1 MIVLGIVL
9 LLVGIIVGVPILYTI
24 GIVFVV
30 VGAVLYLLGSAGHA
44 VGGRSHYW

>member
-9 LLVGIIVGVPILYTI
+9 LIVGIVFGVSILYTL
-24 GIVFVV
+24 GIVLLV
-30 VGAVLYLLGSAGHA
+30 VGAVLYLLGSMGHA

>member
-9 LLVGIIVGVPILYTI
+9 LIIGIVLGVGILYTL
-24 GIVFVV
+24 GIVLVV
-30 VGAVLYLLGSAGHA
+30 VGAVLYLFGSLGRP